1 MPPWRGC
8 PFATSNCGFSGVFP
22 TSSRPAQRWSRSGNR
37 CLWVRRNGFGLRE
50 PRPPF
55 VPGFARPVSG
65 PFPLC
70 RRMLSLTWI
79 SVALSLHPKI
89 SFLADKHRNAWRSP
103 GEQRR
108 LNISTGHTVPVPST
122 IAREHSLK
130 THCCRYRSRV
140 GFSGKPLK
148 VTRYCCSGRAAAA
161 LTPPIWPLVSAV
173 WVNVAGSGF
182 VSVGVSSATA
192 ALGLPG

>member
-1 MPPWRGC
+1 MRHRVGC
-8 PFATSNCGFSGVFP
+8 RLGAGVPSQPRTAVSAGSSRHQAGRRSAGRDQETAACGFGEMVSGC
-22 TSSRPAQRWSRSGNR
+22 A
-37 CLWVRRNGFGLRE
+37 

-140 GFSGKPLK
+140 GFSEKPLK

-161 LTPPIWPLVSAV
+161 LRRP
-173 WVNVAGSGF
+173 SG
-182 VSVGVSSATA
+182 
-192 ALGLPG
+192 P

>member
-1 MPPWRGC
+1 MSLRNLELRFQRGL
-8 PFATSNCGFSGVFP
+8 PDIK
-22 TSSRPAQRWSRSGNR
+22 PAGAALVAIRKPLPVGSEKWFR
-37 CLWVRRNGFGLRE
+37 VARRALR
-50 PRPPF
+50 
-55 VPGFARPVSG
+55 
-65 PFPLC
+65 LC
-70 RRMLSLTWI
+70 RDLRDRFRVLFLSAGMLSLTWI

-89 SFLADKHRNAWRSP
+89 SFQADKHRNAWRSP

-182 VSVGVSSATA
+182 VSVGVSSTTA